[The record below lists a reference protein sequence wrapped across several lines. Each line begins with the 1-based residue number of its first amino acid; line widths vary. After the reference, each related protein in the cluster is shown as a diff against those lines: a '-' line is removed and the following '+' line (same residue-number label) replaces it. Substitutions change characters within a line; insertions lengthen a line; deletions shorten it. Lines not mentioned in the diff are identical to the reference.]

1 MKKKNEELRQALTNK
16 SQVQTNVQTESDYLQ
31 EQSERAYREMKE
43 RYAMEVKMRE
53 KQIQADLRSGFD
65 KRAEALQKEL
75 QQKTNGT
82 LQMMMQMQKEANMKQ
97 AQLTQKLMEM
107 KRTAPPTPVEPRPRG
122 LLSSLLT
129 PILGL
134 VDGLLP
140 LK

>member
-1 MKKKNEELRQALTNK
+1 MKKKKEELRQALTNK
-16 SQVQTNVQTESDYLQ
+16 SQVQTNVQTESDFLQ
-31 EQSERAYREMKE
+31 EQSEKSYREMKE

-107 KRTAPPTPVEPRPRG
+107 KRTAPVPVEPRPRG